1 MTRLVRAVWILAI
14 ATMLWPRAA
23 ASQSTTAAGGSVGAA
38 ALRARG
44 LDLGYNLDYEEA
56 LTAFRAAID
65 ADPNHPAAYRLVA
78 ATMWINAL
86 FRQGAVTADDYLGQA
101 RSEVARQ
108 PIAQGFDTEI
118 GRAHV

>member
-1 MTRLVRAVWILAI
+1 MTSVAHRALILAI
-14 ATMLWPRAA
+14 AALLCPRQALP
-23 ASQSTTAAGGSVGAA
+23 QSTATSTGPADAA

-44 LDLGYNLDYEEA
+44 LDLGYNLDYEDA
-56 LTAFRAAID
+56 LTAFRAAIA

-78 ATMWINAL
+78 AMMWINAL
-86 FRQGAVTADDYLGQA
+86 FRQGAVTAEDYLGQA

-108 PIAQGFDTEI
+108 PIAQSFETEI